1 VDHSIG
7 TGSIQL
13 EKPVILTPA
22 RGTKARIGG
31 DPLSRETEDPNVLTK
46 LWGLRWWMMGL
57 LMLGSIINYLTRA
70 TLAVAAPSVLKDLDI
85 TTQQYSWILS
95 AFQFAIMLQPLCGYV
110 MDSIGLKVGFAIFA
124 IAWSFVSMAHGLAAS
139 WQTLFGLRALLGF
152 AEGSANPAGM
162 KATSEWFPAAERG
175 LAGGF
180 FNMGASLG
188 SMLAAPLVAW
198 AILTHSWQF
207 AFVLTGVIGLAWV
220 ALWLAFYQSPSK
232 HKSLSPEERN
242 YILSGQESHLAGEGK
257 PSFST
262 ILGQRNFWGIA
273 IPRFLADPTWGTLT
287 FWLPLYLTTVRGFD
301 LKQIALFA
309 WLPFLAADL
318 GCMFGGTISIALQK
332 RGVGLI
338 NARRTAFTVGA
349 LMMMG
354 VAFVGIV
361 DSPYVAVALLSLAG
375 FAHQTLSVTVITM
388 ASDLFKRSEVATVA
402 GMAGT
407 CGNAGVLLFSLL
419 MGALVTRIGYTPF
432 FIGLAALDLIGAAL
446 LWTLVR
452 ERRPDTIAAAA

>member
-1 VDHSIG
+1 
-7 TGSIQL
+7 
-13 EKPVILTPA
+13 
-22 RGTKARIGG
+22 
-31 DPLSRETEDPNVLTK
+31 
-46 LWGLRWWMMGL
+46 MMGL
-57 LMLGSIINYLTRA
+57 LMLGSVINYLTRA
-70 TLAVAAPSVLKDLDI
+70 TLAVAAPSVLEDLDI

-124 IAWSFVSMAHGLAAS
+124 IAWSFISMAHGLAAS

-207 AFVLTGVIGLAWV
+207 AFVLTGVIGLAWA
-220 ALWLAFYQSPSK
+220 ALWLTFYQSPSK
-232 HKSLSPEERN
+232 HNALSAEERK
-242 YILSGQESHLAGEGK
+242 YILSGQESHLAGEGR

-262 ILGQRNFWGIA
+262 ILAQRNFWGIA

-301 LKQIALFA
+301 LKQIAMFA

-349 LMMMG
+349 LLMMG

-432 FIGLAALDLIGAAL
+432 FIGLAALDLIGAAV

-452 ERRPDTIAAAA
+452 ERRPDAVAAAA

>member
-1 VDHSIG
+1 M
-7 TGSIQL
+7 
-13 EKPVILTPA
+13 
-22 RGTKARIGG
+22 
-31 DPLSRETEDPNVLTK
+31 LTK

-110 MDSIGLKVGFAIFA
+110 MDSVGLKLGFAIFA
-124 IAWSFVSMAHGLAAS
+124 IAWSFVSMAHGLANS
-139 WQTLFGLRALLGF
+139 WQALFGLRALLGF

-207 AFVLTGVIGLAWV
+207 AFVLTGVIGFGWV
-220 ALWLAFYQSPSK
+220 ALWLVFYQSPSK
-232 HKSLSPEERN
+232 HKALSPEERDH
-242 YILSGQESHLAGEGK
+242 ILSGQESHLAGEGK
-257 PSFST
+257 PSFRT

-301 LKQIALFA
+301 LKQIAMFA

-338 NARRTAFTVGA
+338 NARRSAFTVGA
-349 LMMMG
+349 LLMMG
-354 VAFVGIV
+354 VAFVGTV

-407 CGNAGVLLFSLL
+407 CGNAGVLVFSLL
-419 MGALVTRIGYTPF
+419 MGALVTRVGYTPF

>member
-1 VDHSIG
+1 M
-7 TGSIQL
+7 
-13 EKPVILTPA
+13 
-22 RGTKARIGG
+22 
-31 DPLSRETEDPNVLTK
+31 LTK

-110 MDSIGLKVGFAIFA
+110 MDSVGLKLGFAIFA
-124 IAWSFVSMAHGLAAS
+124 IAWSFVSMAHGLANS
-139 WQTLFGLRALLGF
+139 WPALFGLRALLGF

-207 AFVLTGVIGLAWV
+207 AFVLTGVIGLGWV
-220 ALWLAFYQSPSK
+220 ALWLVFYQSPSK
-232 HKSLSPEERN
+232 HKALSPEERDH
-242 YILSGQESHLAGEGK
+242 ILSGQERHLAGEGK
-257 PSFST
+257 PSFRA
-262 ILGQRNFWGIA
+262 ILVQRNFWGIA

-301 LKQIALFA
+301 LKQIAMFA

-349 LMMMG
+349 LLMMG
-354 VAFVGIV
+354 VAFVGTV

-407 CGNAGVLLFSLL
+407 CGNAGVLVFSLL

-432 FIGLAALDLIGAAL
+432 FIGLAALDLLGAVL